1 MIYTRHNRY
10 FTVGQDVSVYENDEK
25 LQKAVILVIP
35 IYAYVHSG
43 ATVQASLNGNPFNDP
58 WDSAQCGVAVATRK
72 DVLNLCGGQRVTRK
86 KINKM
91 VKYLFEL
98 VEDWDHYITLNINDE
113 DYIDYGDLLATT
125 NEI

>member
-10 FTVGQDVSVYENDEK
+10 FTVGQDINVYENDEK
-25 LQKAVILVIP
+25 LQKAVILLIP

-43 ATVQASLNGNPFNDP
+43 VSIEASLDGNPFNCL

-91 VKYLFEL
+91 TKYLFGL
-98 VEDWDHYITLNINDE
+98 VRDWDEYLNNDE
-113 DYIDYGDLLATT
+113 SYIDSDDLLSIV